1 MAEGL
6 EIIARGAESIIY
18 RRKFFGLEAAVKE
31 RIPKGYRH
39 PEIDF
44 ELRKVRTRAEA
55 RLMHAARCAGVA
67 VPLILDVDE
76 FKIVM
81 EYIPCPN
88 LKHQLGVMGEEEQKK
103 VLEEMGLAI
112 AKLHQHDIVHG
123 DLTTSNMLLYE
134 GKLYLIDFS
143 LGAKTRN
150 VEAKGVDLHLLREAF
165 LSAHAEIFEKFG
177 IVLESYAGHYSGA
190 QAVIEKMQEIELRG
204 RGYARHLRGGK
215 GK

>member
-1 MAEGL
+1 MTEKL

-18 RRKFFGLEAAVKE
+18 RKKFFGLEAVVKE

-44 ELRKVRTRAEA
+44 ELRKARTRMEA
-55 RLMHAARCAGVA
+55 RLMHGARCAGVA
-67 VPLILDVDE
+67 VPIILDVDE
-76 FKIVM
+76 FRIVM
-81 EYIPCPN
+81 EYIPSPN
-88 LKHQLGVMGEEEQKK
+88 LKNQILRMEAE
-103 VLEEMGLAI
+103 VLEDVLKEMGIAI
-112 AKLHQHDIVHG
+112 AKLHRNDIVHG

-143 LGAKTRN
+143 LGAKSRS

-165 LSAHAEIFEKFG
+165 LSAHAEIFDKFEV
-177 IVLESYAGHYSGA
+177 VLESYRRHYSEGND
-190 QAVIEKMQEIELRG
+190 VIEKMHEIELRG
-204 RGYARHLRGGK
+204 RGYSKKLRGGK